1 MQHAVD
7 CWLKM
12 SPEQRVDAYEMHEL
26 GCAGHSG
33 NLTTEDSHK
42 KSESTV
48 ITANMVDDRA
58 ARVLQRFFF
67 YGYRRRIFFLSTG
80 TICPAGQGPPIPAT
94 MELKKALQDG
104 HHGPQFWGR
113 VHPKVRLLI
122 LKGYVGNKPAFSA
135 GSRRADWR
143 GKSLVPAGKHLDGSD
158 LPAVG
163 DVLWK
168 VSKLLATD
176 GEHHAY
182 YLNEHR
188 TFNVFAKM
196 HCLKTCRLLSVKG
209 SRQNLTVQQA
219 TRVLRNVPAYLQY
232 LHETRIE
239 SVPNKL
245 VEGVWDGLRDR
256 YVLGALRARSFVDVA
271 FTTPLIFF
279 THSDHVR

>member
-1 MQHAVD
+1 
-7 CWLKM
+7 
-12 SPEQRVDAYEMHEL
+12 
-26 GCAGHSG
+26 
-33 NLTTEDSHK
+33 
-42 KSESTV
+42 
-48 ITANMVDDRA
+48 
-58 ARVLQRFFF
+58 
-67 YGYRRRIFFLSTG
+67 
-80 TICPAGQGPPIPAT
+80 

-104 HHGPQFWGR
+104 HNGPQFWGR

-168 VSKLLATD
+168 VSKLLSTD

-219 TRVLRNVPAYLQY
+219 TRVLRNVPAYCTTCMISALSRSRTSSSKACGTACGTATC
-232 LHETRIE
+232 LGPF
-239 SVPNKL
+239 VP
-245 VEGVWDGLRDR
+245 
-256 YVLGALRARSFVDVA
+256 ALSSTWRSRL
-271 FTTPLIFF
+271 P
-279 THSDHVR
+279 